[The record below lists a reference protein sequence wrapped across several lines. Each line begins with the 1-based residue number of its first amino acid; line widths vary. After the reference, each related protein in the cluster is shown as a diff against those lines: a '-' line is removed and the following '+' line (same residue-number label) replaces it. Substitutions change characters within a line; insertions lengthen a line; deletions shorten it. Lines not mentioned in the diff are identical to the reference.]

1 MLPKTNIFYC
11 LIDNIS
17 VTQHKL
23 QYDAGVAMRDNAAQ
37 HWQYNTI
44 AASTIS
50 NIGKLAKTIHPDSFR
65 VEPSSLRLGKL
76 MIAGSSL

>member
-23 QYDAGVAMRDNAAQ
+23 QYDAGVAVRDNAAQ
-37 HWQYNTI
+37 H
-44 AASTIS
+44 
-50 NIGKLAKTIHPDSFR
+50 
-65 VEPSSLRLGKL
+65 
-76 MIAGSSL
+76 